1 MFALLMRI
9 ASSTAITLIMR
20 FSDKKT
26 SNNMAMFM
34 ANYAV
39 CSCLSYYY
47 MTGAGTQVFQNAEGI
62 GFTIGIGLIS
72 GIWYLAAFLF
82 MQWNMREN
90 GVVLSSTFNRLGVL
104 VPTIMAMTVF
114 KESPKMIQIIGIVIA
129 LVAIVLMQFEKGG
142 DQGGNKKIWLVV
154 MLLSSGFCDSLTNV
168 YDKLGNPILKDN
180 YLLYTFFVALI
191 SAVILTIRERNK
203 ISKWDLIFGFII
215 GVPNYY
221 SSRFMFE
228 ALKTV
233 PAMIAYPVSSVG
245 TILAISVGSVVLF
258 KEKVSNQKKFALVL
272 VMAAMALLNM

>member
-1 MFALLMRI
+1 
-9 ASSTAITLIMR
+9 
-20 FSDKKT
+20 
-26 SNNMAMFM
+26 MAMFM

-72 GIWYLAAFLF
+72 GVWYLVGFLF

-104 VPTIMAMTVF
+104 VPTIMAMVVF

-180 YLLYTFFVALI
+180 YLLYTFFVALLC
-191 SAVILTIRERNK
+191 ATALTIREKNK
-203 ISKWDLIFGFII
+203 ISKWDLFFGFII

-233 PAMIAYPVSSVG
+233 PAVIAYPVSSVG
-245 TILAISVGSVVLF
+245 TILAISVGSVILF

>member
-47 MTGAGTQVFQNAEGI
+47 MAGTGTSVFANAEGSS
-62 GFTIGIGLIS
+62 FTIGIGLIS
-72 GIWYLAAFLF
+72 GIWYLVGFLF

-104 VPTIMAMTVF
+104 VPTIMAMVVF
-114 KESPKMIQIIGIVIA
+114 KESPKMVQIIGILIA
-129 LVAIVLMQFEKGG
+129 LVAIVMMQFEKDGLEAGG
-142 DQGGNKKIWLVV
+142 RKIWLVV
-154 MLLSSGFCDSLTNV
+154 MLLSSGFCESLTNI
-168 YDKLGNPILKDN
+168 YDKVGNPALKDN

-191 SAVILTIRERNK
+191 CATILTIRERNK
-203 ISKWDLIFGFII
+203 VSKWDLFYGFII

-233 PAMIAYPVSSVG
+233 PAVIAYPVSSVG

-258 KEKVSNQKKFALVL
+258 KEKVSNQKKIALVL
-272 VMAAMALLNM
+272 VMVAMALLNL

>member
-47 MTGAGTQVFQNAEGI
+47 MAETGTPVFASAEGSS
-62 GFTIGIGLIS
+62 FTIGIGLIS
-72 GIWYLAAFLF
+72 GVWYLVGFLF

-90 GVVLSSTFNRLGVL
+90 GVVLSSTFNRMGVL
-104 VPTIMAMTVF
+104 VPTIMAMVVF
-114 KESPKMIQIIGIVIA
+114 KESPKMVQILGIVIA
-129 LVAIVLMQFEKGG
+129 LVAIVMMQFEKDSLETGG
-142 DQGGNKKIWLVV
+142 RKIWLVV
-154 MLLSSGFCDSLTNV
+154 MLLSSGVCESLTNI
-168 YDKLGNPILKDN
+168 YDKMGNPVLKDN

-191 SAVILTIRERNK
+191 CATILTIRERNK
-203 ISKWDLIFGFII
+203 ISKWDLFYGFII

-233 PAMIAYPVSSVG
+233 PAVIAYPVSSVG
-245 TILAISVGSVVLF
+245 TILAICVGSVVLF

-272 VMAAMALLNM
+272 VMAAMALLNL

>member
-39 CSCLSYYY
+39 CSLLSYYY
-47 MTGAGTQVFQNAEGI
+47 MGGI
-62 GFTIGIGLIS
+62 PIFPNESGSSFTIGIGVIS
-72 GIWYLAAFLF
+72 GIWYLVGFLF

-90 GVVLSSTFNRLGVL
+90 GVVLSSTFNRLGVI
-104 VPTIMAMTVF
+104 VPTIMAMVVF
-114 KESPKMIQIIGIVIA
+114 KESPKMVQIIGILVA
-129 LVAIVLMQFEKGG
+129 LVAIVMMQFEKDGTEAGG
-142 DQGGNKKIWLVV
+142 KKIWLVV

-168 YDKLGNPILKDN
+168 YDKMGNPVLKDN

-191 SAVILTIRERNK
+191 CATILTIREKNK
-203 ISKWDLIFGFII
+203 VSIWDLFFGFVI

-221 SSRFMFE
+221 SSKFMFD

-233 PAMIAYPVSSVG
+233 PAVIAYPVSSVG
-245 TILAISVGSVVLF
+245 TILAISVGSVLLF
-258 KEKVSNQKKFALVL
+258 KEKISNQKKIALVF
-272 VMAAMALLNM
+272 VMIAMAMLNL

>member
-1 MFALLMRI
+1 
-9 ASSTAITLIMR
+9 
-20 FSDKKT
+20 
-26 SNNMAMFM
+26 MAMFM
-34 ANYAV
+34 PNYAV

-104 VPTIMAMTVF
+104 VPTIMAMVVF

-129 LVAIVLMQFEKGG
+129 LVAIVLMQFEKGS

-180 YLLYTFFVALI
+180 YLLYTFFVALLC
-191 SAVILTIRERNK
+191 ATALTIREKNK
-203 ISKWDLIFGFII
+203 ISKWDLFFGFII

-233 PAMIAYPVSSVG
+233 PAVIAYPVSSVG
-245 TILAISVGSVVLF
+245 TILAISVGSVILF

>member
-1 MFALLMRI
+1 MRI

-47 MTGAGTQVFQNAEGI
+47 MTGAGTQVFRNAEGI

-104 VPTIMAMTVF
+104 VPTIMAMVVF

-180 YLLYTFFVALI
+180 YLLYTFFVALLC
-191 SAVILTIRERNK
+191 ATALTIREKNK
-203 ISKWDLIFGFII
+203 ISKWDLFFGFII

-233 PAMIAYPVSSVG
+233 PAVIAYPVSSVG
-245 TILAISVGSVVLF
+245 TILAISVGSVILF